1 MNAKRM
7 IRTKY
12 TKFCQIII
20 KTRNN
25 YNTRVWH
32 HRKQLIIGLVTT
44 RAEHKIKHKP
54 YLSPSHSPE
63 LFQPQKFF
71 SYYFMVSITF
81 GRMW

>member
-12 TKFCQIII
+12 TKLCQIII
-20 KTRNN
+20 K
-25 YNTRVWH
+25 
-32 HRKQLIIGLVTT
+32 KQLQHKYGSIENSLIIGLVTT
-44 RAEHKIKHKP
+44 RRAEHKIKHKP
-54 YLSPSHSPE
+54 YLSPSPSPE

-71 SYYFMVSITF
+71 SHYFMVSITF